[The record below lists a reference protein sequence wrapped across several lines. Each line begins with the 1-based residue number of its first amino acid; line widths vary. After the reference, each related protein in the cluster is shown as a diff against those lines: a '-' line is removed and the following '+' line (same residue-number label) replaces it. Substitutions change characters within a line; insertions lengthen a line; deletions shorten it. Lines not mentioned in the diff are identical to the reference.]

1 MKKDIFYI
9 KDIKNSLEKIFKYT
23 NSLSYEDFIDDEKTR
38 DAVERNLEI
47 IGEAVK
53 KLSNELK
60 SRHPNIPFK
69 QIAGMRDK
77 LIHDYF
83 GIDYEIVWHTIQN
96 KLPEFFKLIDEII
109 KEI

>member
-96 KLPEFFKLIDEII
+96 KLPEFFKRIDEII

>member
-1 MKKDIFYI
+1 MK
-9 KDIKNSLEKIFKYT
+9 LQQ
-23 NSLSYEDFIDDEKTR
+23 R
-38 DAVERNLEI
+38 
-47 IGEAVK
+47 K
-53 KLSNELK
+53 KCKQQEELSNELK

-96 KLPEFFKLIDEII
+96 KLPEFFKRIDEII

>member
-96 KLPEFFKLIDEII
+96 KLPEFFKRIDKII